1 MSETVRQTI
10 LIVDDNPENIKILG
24 ELLKDEFNIKATTK
38 GVDVLKL
45 ETMDKKPDL
54 ILLDI
59 MMPDING
66 YEVCFALKS
75 NEQTSDIPVIFITAK
90 DDDKDEIKGFE
101 IGAVEY
107 ITKPFNPS
115 IVKARVRTHAELK
128 KLRDILSN
136 YAYVDA
142 LTMIPNR
149 RKCTEFLDI
158 YWNICKREEQPISII
173 MMDVDHFKQYNDF
186 YGHSMGDNC
195 LKSIANILK
204 STISRESDLFARYGG
219 EEFIAVLLNVD
230 KEGAINVGEKML
242 EEVRKASIPHE
253 KSKVS
258 NIVTLSIG
266 ISTVIPTNNISAQ
279 ELINS
284 SDKGLYSS
292 KESGRNKVSFC
303 EFK

>member
-1 MSETVRQTI
+1 MSETIRQTI

-24 ELLKDEFNIKATTK
+24 ELLKDDFNIKATTK
-38 GVDVLKL
+38 GSDVLKL

-66 YEVCFALKS
+66 YEICFALKS

-128 KLRDILSN
+128 KLRDILAN

-158 YWNICKREEQPISII
+158 YWNICKREEQPISVI
-173 MMDVDHFKQYNDF
+173 MMDVDHFKQYNDY
-186 YGHSMGDNC
+186 YGHTMGDIC
-195 LKSIANILK
+195 LKSVAHILK
-204 STISRESDLFARYGG
+204 STISRESDLIARYGG

-230 KEGAINVGEKML
+230 MEGAISVGENIL
-242 EEVRKASIPHE
+242 EELKKASVPHE

-258 NIVTLSIG
+258 DIVTLSIG
-266 ISTVIPTNNISAQ
+266 VSTVIPNNNTDAQ
-279 ELINS
+279 ELIKTA
-284 SDKGLYSS
+284 DEALYTS
-292 KESGRNKVSFC
+292 KENGRNRVSFLD
-303 EFK
+303 FK